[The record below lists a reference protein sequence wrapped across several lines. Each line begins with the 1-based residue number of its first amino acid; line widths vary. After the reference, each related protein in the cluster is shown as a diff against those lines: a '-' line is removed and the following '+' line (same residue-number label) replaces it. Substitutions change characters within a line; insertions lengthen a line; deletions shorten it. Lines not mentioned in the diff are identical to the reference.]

1 MFQSVE
7 QDRHVLRRKLHSKES
22 ELDARIIELQN
33 DIQELQ
39 TKLQAKENLI
49 KQWDKEKTSLVT
61 ELRAQ
66 NSRLTQQLKDAVME
80 EQKLR
85 MEVDSYREQIALG
98 KNNLQV
104 SFFCSFIQS
113 VSEIILKILLKY
125 CPSISTSILRKN
137 LINSL

>member
-1 MFQSVE
+1 M
-7 QDRHVLRRKLHSKES
+7 HSKES
-22 ELDARIIELQN
+22 ELDARNIELQN

-39 TKLQAKENLI
+39 TKLQAKENLL

-66 NSRLTQQLKDAVME
+66 NSRLTQQLKDAVAE

-85 MEVDSYREQIALG
+85 FEVDSYREQILLG

-104 SFFCSFIQS
+104 SAR
-113 VSEIILKILLKY
+113 VLKRSLTIDK
-125 CPSISTSILRKN
+125 SINKLFNISGTFK
-137 LINSL
+137 

>member
-1 MFQSVE
+1 MLDFFQSVE

-39 TKLQAKENLI
+39 TKLQTKENLL
-49 KQWDKEKTSLVT
+49 KQWDKEKISLVT

-66 NSRLTQQLKDAVME
+66 NSRLTQQLKDTVAE

-85 MEVDSYREQIALG
+85 LEVDSYREQIVLG

-104 SFFCSFIQS
+104 NEFSFTNEHTVKLSTC
-113 VSEIILKILLKY
+113 II
-125 CPSISTSILRKN
+125 
-137 LINSL
+137 IN